1 MATGDLKETA
11 QNIAMKLNLLKESD
25 LSLSSYSGKQF
36 EIMSA
41 LEQDDLISD
50 FLKTNSSMIF
60 YRLEPKHKRLLV
72 SLLTKQVNI

>member
-50 FLKTNSSMIF
+50 FLKANSSMIF

-72 SLLTKQVNI
+72 SLLTKHVNS